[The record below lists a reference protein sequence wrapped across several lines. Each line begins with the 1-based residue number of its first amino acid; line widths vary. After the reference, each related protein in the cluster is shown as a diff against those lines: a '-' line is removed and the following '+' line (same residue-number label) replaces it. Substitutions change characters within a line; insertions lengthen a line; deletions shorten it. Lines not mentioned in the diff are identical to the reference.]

1 MIRIFSGDPAV
12 IFFLLNEIRIS
23 LFLKVGSGSTFFS
36 KIGSVSLVYS
46 ILYVQ
51 EILTQ
56 SIYLVPYYTSLVET
70 AWTYSRYFRRLDE
83 FKLEANYLT
92 ISKNLK
98 LSNFS
103 VYYYVR
109 GGRGVYLIQLGRS
122 GRLNVL

>member
-1 MIRIFSGDPAV
+1 MN
-12 IFFLLNEIRIS
+12 FFLLNEIRIS
-23 LFLKVGSGSTFFS
+23 LLLKVGSGSTFFS